1 MKKEN
6 KVLKFIYRLVS
17 ERIVGDRVNQA
28 YDVISG
34 VALILNLVSCFTMTF
49 DEVMA
54 HETMREILLIIEEV
68 TVIFFAVDY
77 VLRVLATRVQYKSQN
92 LSPVRGA
99 LKYMLSFSGIIDFLS
114 FFPYFIPVLFPS
126 GAAVF
131 RLLRVARILRLFR
144 INAYYDSMHVIIEV
158 LKNKKQQLLSSVFI
172 IGVLILASS
181 LAMYGLEHDA
191 QPDVFSNA
199 FSGIWWA
206 SSTLLTVG
214 YGDIYPVTTLGR
226 VIGVLITFLG
236 VGMVAIPTGIISAGF
251 VEQYDK
257 MKNSTEHGAE
267 QDLRFV
273 SLYLKEEDNWVGKMI
288 KELNF
293 PMGLMVAVIQRN
305 KRTLIPRGHVRLKAG
320 DRVVLAVEPGPGD
333 HDLDLREITLYA
345 DHPWVGMMIK
355 NINISRQTV
364 LLMIKRGEQTLM
376 PRGDITLIAGDRIFA
391 YSALEEFRPEE
402 L

>member
-1 MKKEN
+1 MEKDN

-17 ERIVGDRVNQA
+17 ERIIGDRVNQA

-34 VALILNLVSCFTMTF
+34 IALILNLVSCFVMTF

-54 HETMREILLIIEEV
+54 HETVKEILLLIEEI

-114 FFPYFIPVLFPS
+114 FFPYFIPVIFPS

-144 INAYYDSMHVIIEV
+144 INAYYDSMHVILEV
-158 LKNKKQQLLSSVFI
+158 LKNKRQQLLSSVFI

-257 MKNSTEHGAE
+257 MKNATEHGAE
-267 QDLRFV
+267 KDLRFV
-273 SLYLKEEDNWVGKMI
+273 SIHLKEEDNWVGKMI

-293 PMGLMVAVIQRN
+293 PMGLMVAVIQRK
-305 KRTLIPRGHVRLKAG
+305 KRTLIPRGHVRLQAG
-320 DRVVLAVEPGPGD
+320 DRVVLAVEPMPGD
-333 HDLDLREITLYA
+333 YDLDLREITLYA

-376 PRGDITLIAGDRIFA
+376 PRGDITLAAGDRIFA

>member
-1 MKKEN
+1 MEKEN

-17 ERIVGDRVNQA
+17 ERIIGDRVNQA

-34 VALILNLVSCFTMTF
+34 IALILNLVSCFTMTF

-114 FFPYFIPVLFPS
+114 FFPYFIPVIFPS

-144 INAYYDSMHVIIEV
+144 INAYYDSMHVILEV
-158 LKNKKQQLLSSVFI
+158 LKNKRQQLLSSVFI

-257 MKNSTEHGAE
+257 MKNATEHGAE
-267 QDLRFV
+267 KDLRFV
-273 SLYLKEEDNWVGKMI
+273 SIHLKEEDNWVGKMI

-320 DRVVLAVEPGPGD
+320 DRVVLAVEPMPGD
-333 HDLDLREITLYA
+333 YDLDLREITLYA

-376 PRGDITLIAGDRIFA
+376 PRGDITLAAGDRIFA